1 MQLRARKSALVLAAA
16 LLLASV
22 PTAAEPQRDVLV
34 GTYTYGW
41 MGADLGVACG
51 QSVPAVLTRVRLGT
65 ASFEADGSA
74 HVDLEERVSCP
85 LGAIEDARR
94 SFAGTYALDGD
105 RLVLDLDPFVPGTD
119 TWTFHLSWDR
129 AIGTLV
135 HDDELHAGL
144 PGIGVLVRKGSALDE
159 SVLLGDYT
167 IARMRQSQVA
177 GGIEARASFGTLSF
191 LPGGQYTQVV
201 DQMTIGPYGS
211 AGENDWTVSGT
222 CALEPDGVLRL
233 DGGLHVGA
241 VSPDGGFGVLIRR
254 AAFGSMFAVFARV
267 SEEEPTPGALDDLWS
282 LAFYGAG
289 REVGPFAE
297 VKPSSESGLLDFD
310 AQSGRVLVGHTEVQ
324 VDLAG
329 GGARDGF
336 SFFPFARVGP
346 GGAYE
351 LFVDDA
357 TRIPLRLGRSEDVLV
372 FAEVSSPENVLI
384 GFAPRAWGP
393 LVGDVRELSLA
404 AGGVQTLTA
413 RAGATHRGMPYLI
426 LGSVSGT
433 YPGMPVGDVVLP
445 LNKDGYT
452 VRTLN
457 HPDPP
462 LSSSVGLL
470 DELGAATAAFTL
482 PPGGWPVLAGR
493 TVHHAC
499 VVFDPARPGGIGMV
513 SNPVPLILGN

>member
-1 MQLRARKSALVLAAA
+1 MQRRARKSALVLATA

-34 GTYTYGW
+34 GSYTYGW

-65 ASFEADGSA
+65 ASFEADGT
-74 HVDLEERVSCP
+74 VYLDLEERVSCP
-85 LGAIEDARR
+85 LGAIEDWRR
-94 SFAGTYALDGD
+94 SFAGVYVLDGD
-105 RLVLDLDPFVPGTD
+105 RLVLDLDPFAPGTS

-129 AIGTLV
+129 AIGTFV
-135 HDDELHAGL
+135 HDDEMHAGF
-144 PGIGVLVRKGSALDE
+144 PGIGVLVRNGSGLDE
-159 SVLLGDYT
+159 SDLLGDYT
-167 IARMRQSQVA
+167 IARMRQSQVD

-191 LPGGQYTQVV
+191 LPGGQYTQTV

-211 AGENDWTVSGT
+211 AGQNDWTVSGT

-241 VSPDGGFGVLIRR
+241 VSPDGSFGVLIRR

-267 SEEEPTPGALDDLWS
+267 PEEEPTPRALDDLWY

-289 REVGPFAE
+289 READPVAE
-297 VKPSSESGLLDFD
+297 VVPSSESGLLAFD
-310 AQSGRVLVGHTEVQ
+310 AQSGRVLAGHTEVQ
-324 VDLAG
+324 ASLAG
-329 GGARDGF
+329 GAARDGF

-351 LFVDDA
+351 LAVDDG
-357 TRIPLRLGRSEDVLV
+357 TRVPLRLGRHEDVLI
-372 FAEVSSPENVLI
+372 FAEVASPESVLI
-384 GFAPRAWGP
+384 GLAPRAWGP
-393 LVGDVRELSLA
+393 LVGDVRELA
-404 AGGVQTLTA
+404 VPAGGVHTLTL
-413 RAGATHRGMPYLI
+413 RAGAAHRGMPYLI

-433 YPGMPVGDVVLP
+433 YPGMPVGDLVLP

-452 VRTLN
+452 VRTLT

-462 LSSSVGLL
+462 LAGAVGFL
-470 DELGAATAAFTL
+470 DELGAASAAFTL
-482 PPGGWPVLAGR
+482 PPGGWPFLAGR

-499 VVFDPARPGGIGMV
+499 VVFDPSRNGEVVLV
-513 SNPVPLILGN
+513 SNPVPLVLGN